1 MVLASHI
8 VFPALARTAEK
19 AAETTLSKLDIEI
32 VAMERDLPRHS
43 DAGLID
49 ADVVGTLLQAK
60 FLGRDG
66 SQFPAH
72 LEELILSLWVVPD
85 ILTAD
90 SDVLVEIEL
99 DCGGH
104 GGLLVPHQPSSSIKS
119 GLQLDNFFVFE
130 KLDEFSGREVQL
142 TLVMLELIPYLADL
156 ILDPH
161 NVFDGFEYIHLREG
175 L

>member
-1 MVLASHI
+1 
-8 VFPALARTAEK
+8 
-19 AAETTLSKLDIEI
+19 
-32 VAMERDLPRHS
+32 
-43 DAGLID
+43 
-49 ADVVGTLLQAK
+49 
-60 FLGRDG
+60 LGRDG

-72 LEELILSLWVVPD
+72 LEELILSLWVVPN

-90 SDVLVEIEL
+90 SDVFVKIEL
-99 DCGGH
+99 DCGH

-142 TLVMLELIPYLADL
+142 TLVMLELIPYFADL
-156 ILDPH
+156 VLDPH
-161 NVFDGFEYIHLREG
+161 NVFDGLEHIHLREG